1 MPEIHVRKSIVA
13 STLSLLV
20 AAVLGGLVAAGAVVL
35 LDDDDDAAPA
45 ASTTT
50 TVTTASPRA
59 TSGGLSAGDI
69 YKRASSAVVEIQA
82 GNATGSGFVIDSDGH
97 LVTNE
102 HVVGDAQTVEI
113 RFADESEEQGRVVAT
128 DPSTDLAL
136 IEVDLA
142 GHDVKPVQL
151 GSSAGVEIGDP
162 VYAIGN
168 PFGLERTLTGGIVSA
183 VNRDITAPNNFTIN
197 DVIQTDAPVNPGNS
211 GGPLLDAAGNVIG
224 VVSQIQSE
232 NGGNIGIGYAVPSD
246 TVRKVVDTL
255 KSGGAVEHAYLGV
268 RLQETDNGVSL
279 SGVLA
284 GEPGQKAGLQTDDV
298 VLEADGKKIESASD
312 IQRAVDAHKPGDK
325 LVLKVRR
332 GGDERT
338 VTVTL
343 GTRPPAAQ

>member
-1 MPEIHVRKSIVA
+1 MPEIHVRKSFMTQFVA
-13 STLSLLV
+13 LLF
-20 AAVLGGLVAAGAVVL
+20 AAVLGGFVAAGAVLL
-35 LDDDDDAAPA
+35 LDDDGTAPA

-50 TVTTASPRA
+50 VTTTAARS
-59 TSGGLSAGDI
+59 TSADSGLSAGGI
-69 YKRASSAVVEIQA
+69 YKRAESAVVEIQT
-82 GNATGSGFVIDSDGH
+82 GNATGTGFVVDEQGH
-97 LVTNE
+97 VVTNA
-102 HVVGDAQTVEI
+102 HVVGDSQTVEI
-113 RFADESEEQGRVVAT
+113 RFADESTETGRVLGT
-128 DPSTDLAL
+128 DQSTDIAL
-136 IEVDLA
+136 LKVDLT

-151 GSSAGVEIGDP
+151 GSSAGVEVGDS

-168 PFGLERTLTGGIVSA
+168 PFGLERTFTAGIVSA

-211 GGPLLDAAGNVIG
+211 GGPLLDAAGNVVG

-255 KSGGAVEHAYLGV
+255 KTGGQVEHAYLGV
-268 RLQETDNGVSL
+268 KLQQTDDGIRLSDVNNGD
-279 SGVLA
+279 
-284 GEPGQKAGLQTDDV
+284 PGQKAGLESGDV
-298 VLEADGKKIESASD
+298 VLEVDGMTVESASD
-312 IQRAVDAHKPGDK
+312 IQRAVDAHEPGDK
-325 LVLKVRR
+325 LELKIDR

>member
-1 MPEIHVRKSIVA
+1 MPELHIRKSFLA
-13 STLSLLV
+13 RTLSLLV
-20 AAVLGGLVAAGAVVL
+20 AAVLGGFVAAGAVVL
-35 LDDDDDAAPA
+35 LDDGDAAPA

-50 TVTTASPRA
+50 VTTPSARA
-59 TSGGLSAGDI
+59 TSDGLSAGDI

-82 GNATGSGFVIDSDGH
+82 GNATGTGFVIDADGH
-97 LVTNE
+97 VITNE
-102 HVVGDAQTVEI
+102 HVVGSEQTVEI
-113 RFADESEEQGRVVAT
+113 RFADESEEQGRVVGT
-128 DPSTDLAL
+128 DPSTDIAL
-136 IEVDLA
+136 IEVDLT
-142 GHDVKPVQL
+142 GHNVKPVQL
-151 GSSAGVEIGDP
+151 GSSAGVEVGDP

-168 PFGLERTLTGGIVSA
+168 PFGLERTLTAGIVSA

-246 TVRKVVDTL
+246 TVRDVVDTL
-255 KSGGAVEHAYLGV
+255 KTGGQVEHAYLGV
-268 RLQETDNGVSL
+268 RLQETD
-279 SGVLA
+279 SGVRLSEVLD
-284 GEPGQKAGLQTDDV
+284 GEPGQKAGLQAGDL
-298 VLEADGKKIESASD
+298 VLEADGRKVESAGD

-325 LVLKVRR
+325 LQLKINR

-343 GTRPPAAQ
+343 GSRPPAAQ

>member
-1 MPEIHVRKSIVA
+1 MPEIQVRKSIVTQLIA
-13 STLSLLV
+13 LLF
-20 AAVLGGLVAAGAVVL
+20 AAILGGLVAAGAVML
-35 LDDDDDAAPA
+35 LDNDDAAPA

-50 TVTTASPRA
+50 VVTNSTRP
-59 TSGGLSAGDI
+59 TSGGLTAGEI
-69 YKRASSAVVEIQA
+69 YKRSQSAVVEIQA
-82 GNATGSGFVIDSDGH
+82 GNATGTGFVVDEQGH
-97 LVTNE
+97 VVTNE
-102 HVVGDAQTVEI
+102 HVVGDSQTVQI
-113 RFADESEEQGRVVAT
+113 RFADETEEQGRVIGN
-128 DPSTDLAL
+128 DPSTDIAL
-136 IEVDLA
+136 LKVDLT
-142 GHDVKPVQL
+142 GHNVTPVQL
-151 GSSAGVEIGDP
+151 GSSAGVEVGDP

-168 PFGLERTLTGGIVSA
+168 PFGLERTLTAGIVSA

-246 TVRKVVDTL
+246 TVRNDVDTL
-255 KSGGAVEHAYLGV
+255 KSGGDVEHAYLGV

-279 SGVLA
+279 AAVLED
-284 GEPGQKAGLQTDDV
+284 EPGEKAGLAADDV
-298 VLEADGKKIESASD
+298 VLEVDGKKVESASD
-312 IQRAVDAHKPGDK
+312 IQRAVNAHKPGAK
-325 LVLKVRR
+325 LALEIER

>member
-1 MPEIHVRKSIVA
+1 MPEIQVRKSIVTQLIA
-13 STLSLLV
+13 LLF
-20 AAVLGGLVAAGAVVL
+20 AAILGGLVAAGAVML
-35 LDDDDDAAPA
+35 LDNDDAAPA

-50 TVTTASPRA
+50 VVTNSTRP
-59 TSGGLSAGDI
+59 TSGGLTAGEI
-69 YKRASSAVVEIQA
+69 YKRSQSAVVEIQA
-82 GNATGSGFVIDSDGH
+82 GNATGTGFVVDEQGH
-97 LVTNE
+97 VVTNE
-102 HVVGDAQTVEI
+102 HVVGDSQTVQI
-113 RFADESEEQGRVVAT
+113 RFADESEEQARVIGN
-128 DPSTDLAL
+128 DPSTDIAL
-136 IEVDLA
+136 LKVDLT
-142 GHDVKPVQL
+142 GHNVTPVQL
-151 GSSAGVEIGDP
+151 GSSAGVEVGDP

-168 PFGLERTLTGGIVSA
+168 PFGLERTLTAGIVSA

-246 TVRKVVDTL
+246 TVRNDVDTL
-255 KSGGAVEHAYLGV
+255 KSGGDVEHAYLGV

-279 SGVLA
+279 SAVLKD
-284 GEPGQKAGLQTDDV
+284 EPGEKAGLEADDV
-298 VLEADGKKIESASD
+298 ILEVDGKKVESASD
-312 IQRAVDAHKPGDK
+312 IQRAVNAHKPGAK
-325 LVLKVRR
+325 LALTIER

>member
-1 MPEIHVRKSIVA
+1 MPELHIRKSFVA
-13 STLSLLV
+13 RTLSLLV
-20 AAVLGGLVAAGAVVL
+20 AAVLGGFVAAGAVVL
-35 LDDDDDAAPA
+35 LDDDDAAPA
-45 ASTTT
+45 ASSS
-50 TVTTASPRA
+50 TVTTPSTRA
-59 TSGGLSAGDI
+59 TSDGLSAGDI

-82 GNATGSGFVIDSDGH
+82 GNATGTGFVIDAEGH
-97 LVTNE
+97 VITNE
-102 HVVGDAQTVEI
+102 HVVGGEQTVEI
-113 RFADESEEQGRVVAT
+113 RFADESEEQGRVVGT
-128 DPSTDLAL
+128 DPSTDIAL
-136 IEVDLA
+136 IEVDLT
-142 GHDVKPVQL
+142 GHNVKPVQL
-151 GSSAGVEIGDP
+151 GSSAGAEVGDP

-168 PFGLERTLTGGIVSA
+168 PFGLERTLTAGIVSA

-255 KSGGAVEHAYLGV
+255 KTGGEIEHAYLGV
-268 RLQETDNGVSL
+268 RLSETDDGVRL
-279 SGVLA
+279 SGVLD
-284 GEPGQKAGLQTDDV
+284 GDPGQKAGLQAGDL
-298 VLEADGKKIESASD
+298 VLEADGKTVQSAAD
-312 IQRAVDAHKPGDK
+312 IQRAVDAHKPGEK
-325 LVLKVRR
+325 LVLKVNR

>member
-1 MPEIHVRKSIVA
+1 MPELHIRKSFLA
-13 STLSLLV
+13 RTLSLLV
-20 AAVLGGLVAAGAVVL
+20 AAVLGGFVAAGAVVL
-35 LDDDDDAAPA
+35 LDDDDAAPA
-45 ASTTT
+45 ASTS
-50 TVTTASPRA
+50 TVSTPPARS
-59 TSGGLSAGDI
+59 TSSGLSAGDI

-82 GNATGSGFVIDSDGH
+82 GNATGTGFVIDADGH
-97 LVTNE
+97 VITNE
-102 HVVGDAQTVEI
+102 HVVAGEQTVQI
-113 RFADESEEQGRVVAT
+113 RFADESEEQGRVVGT
-128 DPSTDLAL
+128 DPSTDIAL

-142 GHDVKPVQL
+142 GHGVRPVQL
-151 GSSAGVEIGDP
+151 GSSAGVEVGDP

-168 PFGLERTLTGGIVSA
+168 PFGLERTLTAGIVSA

-255 KSGGAVEHAYLGV
+255 KTGSEIEHAYLGV
-268 RLQETDNGVSL
+268 RLAETDQGVRLTS
-279 SGVLA
+279 VLE
-284 GEPGQKAGLQTDDV
+284 GDPGQKGGLQAGDV
-298 VLEADGKKIESASD
+298 VLEADGQAVQSAAD
-312 IQRAVDAHKPGDK
+312 IQRAVDGHKPGEK
-325 LVLKVRR
+325 LELKINR